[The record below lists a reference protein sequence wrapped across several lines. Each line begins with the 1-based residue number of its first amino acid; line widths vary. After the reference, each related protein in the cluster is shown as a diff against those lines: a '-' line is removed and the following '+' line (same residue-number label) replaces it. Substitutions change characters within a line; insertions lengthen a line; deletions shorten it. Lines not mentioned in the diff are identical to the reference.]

1 MIRKLRLRSRARAA
15 ALGGFVLVIFSLSPN
30 LDLNAQ
36 AVQENG
42 LAGRV
47 IEHRLAN
54 GLTLLMV
61 ERHQAPIVS
70 INVTFGVGGINELTG
85 ATGIAHLYEH
95 MAFKG
100 TQTIGTKDYT
110 QEKPLLDELDRLN
123 AEIERRRA
131 AGATAG
137 ALQPLQQAFTA
148 VQERADQLVIGNEMS
163 QLYQRHGAV
172 GLNAST
178 GKDVTRYVIALP
190 ANRLPLWA
198 AIESDRMAR
207 PVLREFYKERAV
219 VMEERRLRTDDSPNG
234 LLYEAF
240 AAAAFQ
246 AHPYG
251 FPTIGWASDIQALTP
266 PQTEQ
271 FFRTF
276 YGPANA
282 TIAIVGDIDPTETI
296 ALIERTFGLIPAVPP
311 PPPVITA
318 EPTQR
323 GERRV
328 EVEFDA
334 EPIVLIGWHKPALSH
349 PDDFIFDVLESV
361 LADGVTSR
369 LYHRLVREKRV
380 ATAVSAD
387 GGFPGVIAPNLFI
400 VSAVPLA
407 PHTTAEIEAAVYEEI
422 ERLKTEPVA
431 AKELEKVLNN
441 LDANLVRA
449 LRSNGGLAGQ
459 LAYFQT
465 VAKDWRYVLKA
476 RERIAAV
483 TPADIQRTAKTWFTR
498 NNRTV
503 ATLVRT
509 RK

>member
-1 MIRKLRLRSRARAA
+1 LER
-15 ALGGFVLVIFSLSPN
+15 GGGEGFV
-30 LDLNAQ
+30 
-36 AVQENG
+36 
-42 LAGRV
+42 
-47 IEHRLAN
+47 
-54 GLTLLMV
+54 
-61 ERHQAPIVS
+61 
-70 INVTFGVGGINELTG
+70 
-85 ATGIAHLYEH
+85 
-95 MAFKG
+95 
-100 TQTIGTKDYT
+100 
-110 QEKPLLDELDRLN
+110 
-123 AEIERRRA
+123 
-131 AGATAG
+131 
-137 ALQPLQQAFTA
+137 
-148 VQERADQLVIGNEMS
+148 
-163 QLYQRHGAV
+163 
-172 GLNAST
+172 
-178 GKDVTRYVIALP
+178 
-190 ANRLPLWA
+190 
-198 AIESDRMAR
+198 
-207 PVLREFYKERAV
+207 
-219 VMEERRLRTDDSPNG
+219 
-234 LLYEAF
+234 
-240 AAAAFQ
+240 
-246 AHPYG
+246 
-251 FPTIGWASDIQALTP
+251 
-266 PQTEQ
+266 EQ